1 MRLIAGLAIT
11 WIHCGCPTNAP
22 LIASH
27 SPGFESKHVRFDVP
41 PSQTVRQ
48 LLTCCPLCT
57 RCHLSLTCLV
67 FPLLPVD
74 RSTLSSFSQ
83 EIEYHQ
89 GLQGPRLSDENIDL
103 HLRGFA
109 ACLDDGGALRLQSWI
124 EEARLLALESSAVF
138 GTPRLSGGERKAAI
152 RSRFNNRR
160 YHLVESDMLVCGDHL
175 HKTRAIEW
183 YSACSLP
190 TSTHLVLSRV
200 QDSAYTV
207 DTGTST

>member
-1 MRLIAGLAIT
+1 MQRRGTSCVRFPRPSECRSSQCTRERGFGFFFSCCTLHTSTSCSRFKPSPPAAVHSLRLIAGLAIT

-48 LLTCCPLCT
+48 LLTSCPLPT
-57 RCHLSLTCLV
+57 RCHLSLTCLPRLSPAPCGS
-67 FPLLPVD
+67 FDTQLL
-74 RSTLSSFSQ
+74 SQ

-89 GLQGPRLSDENIDL
+89 GLQGPLVSEENLHL

-109 ACLDDGGALRLQSWI
+109 TCLDDGGALRLESWI

-138 GTPRLSGGERKAAI
+138 GTPRHHSFPKSG
-152 RSRFNNRR
+152 S
-160 YHLVESDMLVCGDHL
+160 
-175 HKTRAIEW
+175 
-183 YSACSLP
+183 
-190 TSTHLVLSRV
+190 
-200 QDSAYTV
+200 
-207 DTGTST
+207 